1 MRLLVVIQKVD
12 EGDENLGAFYRW
24 FEELAHRVEHL
35 TIIAGS
41 AGKSHLPANVSV
53 YILGKRTG
61 FGRLF
66 TIWKFWELFSYH
78 YARADAVLFHQ
89 IPEYILAALPFLLT
103 LSRTSALWYA
113 HKSVTWKLR
122 IAEHLVDY
130 ILTSSAEGFR
140 LPSKKVLIVGQA
152 IDTEAFRPVTG
163 NQLPVTGLRMLT
175 VGRISPVKNYDVL
188 IRACSRLKDIW
199 EREWLL
205 SIVGGPIIPKDREY
219 MSLLKKSVKEAGL
232 ENRIHFLGARPY
244 SEVPSIYQEH
254 DLFLNLSRTGS
265 LDKAVLEAM
274 AAGLN
279 VISANEA
286 YCTILPPPYFL
297 EHISPELLAE
307 RIKIVADLDRP
318 SPKLREIVVK
328 DHGLKNT
335 IGKIYDILSSTDN
348 FYHKLPIS
356 GGSGAGGSGRYQ

>member
-1 MRLLVVIQKVD
+1 MRLLIVTQKVD
-12 EGDENLGAFYRW
+12 QNDENLGAFYHW
-24 FEELAHRVEHL
+24 FEELAHKAEHL

-41 AGKSHLPANVSV
+41 TGRSNLPANAS
-53 YILGKRTG
+53 IHTFGKKTG
-61 FGRLF
+61 FGRIL
-66 TIWKFWELFSYH
+66 TLWKFWELFSYH

-89 IPEYILAALPFLLT
+89 IPEYVLAASPFLLT

-122 IAEHLVDY
+122 IAERLVDY
-130 ILTSSAEGFR
+130 MLTSSAEGFR

-175 VGRISPVKNYDVL
+175 VGRISPIKNYDVL
-188 IRACSRLKDIW
+188 IRACSRLRDIW
-199 EREWLL
+199 GREWLL
-205 SIVGGPIIPKDREY
+205 SIVGGPIMPKDREY
-219 MSLLKKSVKEAGL
+219 MSLLKRMVKETGL
-232 ENRIHFLGARPY
+232 EARVHFLGARPY
-244 SEVPSIYQEH
+244 SEIPSIYQEH

-274 AAGLN
+274 ASGLN

-286 YCTILPPPYFL
+286 YRSVLPPPYFL

-307 RIKIVADLDRP
+307 RIKIVADLGRP

-328 DHGLKNT
+328 DHSLKNT
-335 IGKIYDILSSTDN
+335 VGKIYDILSS
-348 FYHKLPIS
+348 
-356 GGSGAGGSGRYQ
+356 R